1 MDILERE
8 VSVLKFSFEP
18 FPEIRTENLILRELR
33 INDLQ
38 DLYEMRKD
46 PRMNL
51 YVDNTIDQNINETLE
66 YLERMN
72 RGVAL
77 GKWIIWGLE
86 LKSEVR
92 LIGTISIWNFKKAE
106 VSGELGYG
114 LDFRYHKKGYMT
126 EALKA
131 IIDYSFNTLE
141 LKRLLAYTEIRNRSS
156 IALLERCGF
165 KKTGELE
172 EKGIITN
179 LNYVMAIYQLKNK
192 GEI

>member
-72 RGVAL
+72 RGVAR
-77 GKWIIWGLE
+77 KWIIWGL
-86 LKSEVR
+86 
-92 LIGTISIWNFKKAE
+92 N
-106 VSGELGYG
+106 
-114 LDFRYHKKGYMT
+114 
-126 EALKA
+126 
-131 IIDYSFNTLE
+131 
-141 LKRLLAYTEIRNRSS
+141 
-156 IALLERCGF
+156 
-165 KKTGELE
+165 
-172 EKGIITN
+172 
-179 LNYVMAIYQLKNK
+179 
-192 GEI
+192 

>member
-1 MDILERE
+1 M
-8 VSVLKFSFEP
+8 KFNFEP
-18 FPEIRTENLILRELR
+18 FPEIRTENLILRKLR

-51 YVDNTIDQNINETLE
+51 YVDNTIDNNINETLE
-66 YLERMN
+66 YLEKMN
-72 RGVAL
+72 RGVEA

-92 LIGTISIWNFKKAE
+92 LIGSISIWNFKTAD

-114 LDFRYHKKGYMT
+114 LDFRYQGKGYMT

-131 IIDYSFNTLE
+131 VVDYGFKTLK
-141 LKRLLAYTEIRNRSS
+141 LKSLFAYTEIRNQPS
-156 IALLERCGF
+156 ISLLERCGF
-165 KKTGELE
+165 KKTGEIE
-172 EKGIITN
+172 EKGFITN
-179 LNYVMAIYQLKNK
+179 RDYVMAIYKLDSP